1 MLKVGLVGFGLAG
14 QYLHVPMI
22 RAAGMQ
28 ITGVVSSRPDSV
40 RSALPDATIFGRIED
55 MLEHDGI
62 DIIVI
67 ATPNHLHKTQAE
79 LALRAGKHVVIDKP
93 MTVSC
98 KQADEL
104 IKLANRN
111 GLTLSAY
118 HNRRWDGDFLL
129 IRKLVAEETLGE
141 IKTFHA
147 RWDRFDPAVG
157 NTWRNAAHPGSGV
170 LYDLGVHLI
179 DQVLLL
185 FGVPEWVQADVFTQ
199 RPKGASADGFELLLG
214 MGGVRITLGASS
226 YFADDGPRYRLLG
239 SHSSLVTS
247 GIDVQEQHIQSGMQP
262 DDPLFGIA
270 SPESYA
276 ILTNNESGIKE
287 MISPER
293 GAWLDYYI
301 KFRQCLEHGAPVPV
315 SATEARAAIAVVQAA
330 LLSSA
335 KGRRI
340 TL

>member
-1 MLKVGLVGFGLAG
+1 
-14 QYLHVPMI
+14 
-22 RAAGMQ
+22 
-28 ITGVVSSRPDSV
+28 
-40 RSALPDATIFGRIED
+40 
-55 MLEHDGI
+55 
-62 DIIVI
+62 
-67 ATPNHLHKTQAE
+67 
-79 LALRAGKHVVIDKP
+79 
-93 MTVSC
+93 
-98 KQADEL
+98 
-104 IKLANRN
+104 
-111 GLTLSAY
+111 
-118 HNRRWDGDFLL
+118 
-129 IRKLVAEETLGE
+129 
-141 IKTFHA
+141 
-147 RWDRFDPAVG
+147 
-157 NTWRNAAHPGSGV
+157 V

-214 MGGVRITLGASS
+214 TGDVRITLSASS

-247 GIDVQEQHIQSGMQP
+247 GIDVQSQHIQSGMQP